1 MSAMHWLM
9 MAAVTDPGRIREQNE
24 DAVHVDPDAGVALLA
39 DGMGGYNAGEVAS
52 GMTVSLL
59 GERLGDFMRAGAVEM
74 AAENAA
80 SWVRQALTREIGAV
94 NHEVL
99 SLSRRE
105 AQYAG
110 MGTTLVAC
118 CFYRGHLSVAHL
130 GDSRLY
136 RLRGRDLLRLTKDHS
151 LLQIQ
156 IDAGIISEEEAR
168 YAENK
173 NLVTRAL
180 GVEPEIEID
189 IGEYEV
195 SPGDLYLLCSDGL
208 NDMLDDTE
216 IRDALLAIEGGLDQ
230 RARHL
235 VNLAN
240 EAGGRDNIS
249 VVLVEVDRKEP
260 DGAGW
265 WQRLMDRLM
274 H

>member
-1 MSAMHWLM
+1 MSAMHWLTM
-9 MAAVTDPGRIREQNE
+9 SAVTDPGRVREQNE
-24 DAVHVDPDAGVALLA
+24 DAVHIDPEAGLAILA

-52 GMTVSLL
+52 GMAVSLL
-59 GERLGDFMRAGAVEM
+59 GGRLGEFMRAGAVEM
-74 AAENAA
+74 AGEGAA
-80 SWVRQALTREIGAV
+80 SWVRQALTRDIAAV

-99 SLSRRE
+99 SLSLRE

-136 RLRGRDLLRLTKDHS
+136 RLRAGELSRLTKDHS

-168 YAENK
+168 YADNK

-180 GVEPEIEID
+180 GVEPEIEIE

-195 SPGDLYLLCSDGL
+195 APSDLYLLCSDGL

-216 IRDALLAIEGGLDQ
+216 IRDALLAPEDTLAQ
-230 RARHL
+230 RGQRL
-235 VNLAN
+235 VSLAN

-249 VVLVEVDRKEP
+249 VVLVEVDRNEP
-260 DGAGW
+260 AGAGW
-265 WQRLMDRLM
+265 WQRLMDRLKY
-274 H
+274 